1 MQLKPRKE
9 MILTISELKQK
20 GFKTAAIT
28 NNWKYEYDTEGS
40 NNNNSSNNSNNSN
53 NTINSNNSNNN
64 NNSTTGQLFFN
75 KHHHKYDLFRRQ
87 GNYI

>member
-40 NNNNSSNNSNNSN
+40 NNSSSNNNANTTSNSANNSG
-53 NTINSNNSNNN
+53 
-64 NNSTTGQLFFN
+64 STTGQLFFS
-75 KHHHKYDLFRRQ
+75 KHHHKFDLFRRK
-87 GNYI
+87 GI

>member
-40 NNNNSSNNSNNSN
+40 NNNSSNNSSNSN
-53 NTINSNNSNNN
+53 TTNNSNNSNNN